1 MLSWMEAR
9 VTRLVNVFNY
19 ANIVE
24 KEQPKLSVSLSF
36 IDRRSRTVG
45 MHFDCLVSCYVS
57 NITFH

>member
-24 KEQPKLSVSLSF
+24 KEQPKLSASLPF
-36 IDRRSRTVG
+36 IDRRNRTDN
-45 MHFDCLVSCYVS
+45 MHFYYLVSCNVS
-57 NITFH
+57 DTTFH